1 MQEYQNYDHYK
12 GKKIITKL
20 ITTRWCSQSW
30 THRPKPLA
38 EPGLDL
44 TWRIILLIITE
55 FMNGCYQMSMIF
67 TVWWLLCSPWSK
79 LAWHPKRLNVLYIRT
94 HCYIIL
100 RSARYFQFGR
110 HCFYEAVCIWAI
122 FQFQCIQRRK
132 KLEIALERAL
142 HSALVHRE
150 QSGLGLIQQRIYI
163 WPMFVFVLGPYLC
176 LKLSHIFIWALP
188 IFVFYLPHIFTW
200 PISIFVFDPYLY
212 L

>member
-1 MQEYQNYDHYK
+1 MCTKPWSEWSEIPNWAELTACWSARAEQELDDQSSYKMQEYQNYDHYK

-30 THRPKPLA
+30 PHKAKPLP
-38 EPGLDL
+38 ELRLDL

-100 RSARYFQFGR
+100 RALDIFNLEDTAFTRLFVFGPYFNFNASR
-110 HCFYEAVCIWAI
+110 
-122 FQFQCIQRRK
+122 RRK
-132 KLEIALERAL
+132 K
-142 HSALVHRE
+142 
-150 QSGLGLIQQRIYI
+150 
-163 WPMFVFVLGPYLC
+163 
-176 LKLSHIFIWALP
+176 
-188 IFVFYLPHIFTW
+188 TW
-200 PISIFVFDPYLY
+200 DCTWESTA
-212 L
+212 